1 MPGDD
6 FHSAAEQA
14 RAIEKSAQPYTG
26 FKGKV
31 EFEKVLDLEPV
42 EFADYTYGDLVNLY
56 ERADKIIKTS
66 AGMGMYGAPAA
77 GAKAAA
83 TPAAKKEMK
92 ARTEEVESRVKAL
105 TTEALTGAEKIGK
118 EMETPIKAGKPAE
131 AAQSSNEIEL
141 ERLVTPPL
149 ELEREF
155 AAQKEEKPPQRPAE
169 IDFEALG
176 EKKETEQPFEMERET
191 EPEPQKEPEREAEKE
206 QEKEPERQPERELE
220 IEKPEERAPQRQPEA
235 RRPREAPTE
244 REIPQER
251 EMPPEREVPEA
262 PAPRPVAQRPIER
275 APPAPPVPPILRER
289 AEQAA
294 SRKYT
299 EIEQQIAA
307 SLGQEV
313 DEASLKKRMLSL
325 TKELFKEKSLNR
337 REQIKLEITVLKDML
352 ARKARPAG
360 KGMAEK
366 EVRGRLLDTLVS
378 TQKTE
383 LADAKDK
390 ILSNYKAQMDTMRQ
404 KFQDA
409 AGSLPDGDQA
419 GRKAEFDKLTFQLTS
434 LMEQLPG
441 AVSKYQDYVTQKHES
456 EIRKLKSSL
465 GPGDEQLVKD
475 ADARLK
481 TIDDDY
487 AKEFSAVRAIM
498 KKQIDAAIEASSRV
512 AFGKEGVPAKEAKV
526 QDLVAEINE
535 MDDGTLL
542 YMLHGKDPEFYKR
555 YERKHVSRQEA
566 IFRAKE
572 LAAREKGLSD
582 AMVRKYFTETE
593 G

>member
-1 MPGDD
+1 MPDD
-6 FHSAAEQA
+6 FYSAAEQA
-14 RAIEKSAQPYTG
+14 RNIEKSAQPYTA

-31 EFEKVLDLEPV
+31 EFEKVLDLEPAD
-42 EFADYTYGDLVNLY
+42 FADYTYADLINLC

-66 AGMGMYGAPAA
+66 AGMGMYGAPA
-77 GAKAAA
+77 GAKAAP

-92 ARTEEVESRVKAL
+92 AKTEEVESKVKAL
-105 TTEALTGAEKIGK
+105 TTEALSGAEKMGR
-118 EMETPIKAGKPAE
+118 EMETPIAAGKPE
-131 AAQSSNEIEL
+131 AKPPSEEIEF
-141 ERLVTPPL
+141 ERLVSPPL
-149 ELEREF
+149 ELERDLMP
-155 AAQKEEKPPQRPAE
+155 QKEEKPAERPAE
-169 IDFEALG
+169 IELELLG
-176 EKKETEQPFEMERET
+176 GNKEQP
-191 EPEPQKEPEREAEKE
+191 AEK
-206 QEKEPERQPERELE
+206 ELE
-220 IEKPEERAPQRQPEA
+220 IEKPPEA
-235 RRPREAPTE
+235 KPPESPEEKELPEELPRVPEEKELPREK
-244 REIPQER
+244 IPQVRELPEEKELPKEVQER
-251 EMPPEREVPEA
+251 
-262 PAPRPVAQRPIER
+262 PAPRPVARPLAAPER
-275 APPAPPVPPILRER
+275 PVAPVPPMLRER

-294 SRKYT
+294 SRKYLD
-299 EIEQQIAA
+299 IEQQITA

-352 ARKARPAG
+352 ARKAKPVG

-366 EVRGRLLDTLVS
+366 EVRGRVLETLVS

-390 ILSNYKAQMDTMRQ
+390 ILSSYKAQMDTMRQ

-409 AGSLPDGDQA
+409 VGSLPEEDQS

-434 LMEQLPG
+434 LLEQLPG

-456 EIRKLKSSL
+456 EIRQLKSSL

-475 ADARLK
+475 SDARLK
-481 TIDDDY
+481 AIDDDY

-498 KKQIDAAIEASSRV
+498 KKQIDATIETSSRV

-572 LAAREKGLSD
+572 ITAREKGLSD
-582 AMVRKYFTETE
+582 DMVRKYFSETE

>member
-1 MPGDD
+1 MP
-6 FHSAAEQA
+6 
-14 RAIEKSAQPYTG
+14 
-26 FKGKV
+26 
-31 EFEKVLDLEPV
+31 
-42 EFADYTYGDLVNLY
+42 
-56 ERADKIIKTS
+56 
-66 AGMGMYGAPAA
+66 
-77 GAKAAA
+77 
-83 TPAAKKEMK
+83 
-92 ARTEEVESRVKAL
+92 
-105 TTEALTGAEKIGK
+105 
-118 EMETPIKAGKPAE
+118 
-131 AAQSSNEIEL
+131 
-141 ERLVTPPL
+141 
-149 ELEREF
+149 
-155 AAQKEEKPPQRPAE
+155 EEK
-169 IDFEALG
+169 
-176 EKKETEQPFEMERET
+176 
-191 EPEPQKEPEREAEKE
+191 
-206 QEKEPERQPERELE
+206 EL
-220 IEKPEERAPQRQPEA
+220 P
-235 RRPREAPTE
+235 
-244 REIPQER
+244 
-251 EMPPEREVPEA
+251 VA
-262 PAPRPVAQRPIER
+262 PAPRPAARPMAEKPIER

-294 SRKYT
+294 SRKYLD
-299 EIEQQIAA
+299 IEQQITT

-313 DEASLKKRMLSL
+313 DDVSLKKRMLSL

-352 ARKARPAG
+352 ARKAKPGG
-360 KGMAEK
+360 KGGEK
-366 EVRGRLLDTLVS
+366 EVRGRLLETLVS

-409 AGSLPDGDQA
+409 VGSLPEGDQA

-434 LMEQLPG
+434 LLEQLPG

-475 ADARLK
+475 SDARLK

-498 KKQIDAAIEASSRV
+498 KKQIDASIETSGRV
-512 AFGKEGVPAKEAKV
+512 AFGKEGVSAKEAKV
-526 QDLVAEINE
+526 QDMVAEINE

-572 LAAREKGLSD
+572 ITAREKGLSD
-582 AMVRKYFTETE
+582 DMVRKYFSETE